1 MKKKLIVL
9 LCSLSVL
16 LFTSCLS
23 LLGNDEAT
31 FKSNPSVELSFKGT
45 MDVATGYESFVWGTN
60 YSQIKEAGYPLT
72 NVEQGNFYYCYIGKT
87 EKYDFLSSDIKYSHN
102 EVEQTK
108 MFFAYNKLYY
118 VIDTFLTTPTLE
130 YLHQRYGDFDERNL
144 ASEKDKENGVS
155 IEYGNSN
162 MTKLGK
168 VRSLLIQ
175 VFNDGKTEVR
185 IFEPYTTR
193 AVSYPTIEI
202 LDKNYTSPSDYG
214 MVKPHT
220 WNCYAAYDV
229 KNDVINFTF
238 FNQNEQGKYLF
249 VGYSKNLKNPVLSS
263 VDSGICWRRNT
274 YGTYEIKIGTD
285 IQTRKFSSDDWECLY
300 NNKKYTY
307 TCNSGE
313 SAREMLTLF
322 LENDVISIRH
332 NDEVVNFKCN
342 GNELLEVMNNFAISW
357 DEIDYA
363 MANEE
368 F

>member
-1 MKKKLIVL
+1 MKKKLIIL

-23 LLGNDEAT
+23 LLGGLSPFAAS
-31 FKSNPSVELSFKGT
+31 SNKKYSYDGT
-45 MDVATGYESFVWGTN
+45 INTATGYEIFDWGTS
-60 YSQIKEAGYPLT
+60 YSQIKDAGYPLT
-72 NVEQGNFYYCYIGKT
+72 NVEQGTFYFCYIGKT
-87 EKYDFLSSDIKYSHN
+87 EKYNSRTKDITYSRA
-102 EVEQTK
+102 EVGGTK
-108 MFFAYNKLYY
+108 MFFAYKKLYY
-118 VIDTFLTTPTLE
+118 VIDSFLNTPSME
-130 YLHQRYGDFDERNL
+130 YLHQRYGDFDEQNL
-144 ASEKDKENGVS
+144 ASEKDVENGIKIV
-155 IEYGNSN
+155 YANN
-162 MTKLGK
+162 NKT
-168 VRSLLIQ
+168 SLPNTHTLEIRIQ
-175 VFNDGKTEVR
+175 KNGRTEVH
-185 IFEPYTTR
+185 IFDPYT
-193 AVSYPTIEI
+193 AMSVAYPSIEI
-202 LDKNYTSPSDYG
+202 LDEEYTSPSDYG

-220 WNCYAAYDV
+220 WNCYATYDV
-229 KNDVINFTF
+229 KKDVIHYTF
-238 FNQNEQGKYLF
+238 LNQNKQGKYLF

-274 YGTYEIKIGTD
+274 SGTYEIKIGTD

-332 NDEVVNFKCN
+332 NDEVANFKCN
-342 GNELLEVMNNFAISW
+342 GNELLEVMDNFAISW